1 MASVTSQNQIL
12 KKLNEQFESLKK
24 ECEELKNQDKFV
36 NIAVL
41 RNKVKQYRNNFYAD
55 AKSLDSFNPKSLD
68 EGREIISK
76 MEDLVKSL
84 EKSNEEKNNIRENL
98 FFLKGIKELLSEND
112 DDLLA
117 ALEEFENNIKA
128 NKANKQ
134 QVMDFQEQVVDIL
147 KTRRKKEILG
157 DVKELEDKYNELFD
171 KYKEQVKNR
180 QKVDVSKLENIKEQ
194 ILKLIASKQSRYTG
208 TKYKM
213 EQYVLESEYKRV
225 KESAEE
231 TIYSFQL
238 DNEKIDKNQ
247 SDTEVMLINL
257 IDCIKNDYDSIK
269 AKNVD
274 EEGLLGILLKELEG
288 CLDKYKKG
296 KVNDTDTKEL
306 IDYVAEVLDK
316 TFLYNASENMKKR
329 QDSKR
334 NKQQQNKNKK
344 NDVALVLETLIG
356 YMEEDYN
363 LIKSRNVGYEGLLE
377 ILLKSLKDC
386 LTNYNA
392 GKIADKDVMDLVNL
406 VVKELKNSFNYD
418 VSKKAEKQINS
429 EKEQQNN
436 SNHTNSSNN
445 SQTNKGANNRTNKT
459 NNSNNNN
466 KQKNAEIRKR
476 YKVVNAK
483 RSGLALGGIALGVWG
498 AKRVFNTISLMINW
512 GADLVS
518 IPQLGVTA
526 FMLLSGGALL
536 KKAFFYRDKKLIKK
550 TMEKAKDKSENNNKK
565 ENKGRRGR
573 R

>member
-24 ECEELKNQDKFV
+24 ECEELKNQDEFV
-36 NIAVL
+36 NIDVF
-41 RNKVKQYRNNFYAD
+41 RNKVKQYRNKFYD
-55 AKSLDSFNPKSLD
+55 DVNSLDSFNPKSLD
-68 EGREIISK
+68 KGLEIISK
-76 MEDLVKSL
+76 MEDLVNSL
-84 EKSNEEKNNIRENL
+84 EKSNEEKSNIRENL

-134 QVMDFQEQVVDIL
+134 QVMNFQDQVLDIL
-147 KTRRKKEILG
+147 KKRRRKEILG
-157 DVKELEDKYNELFD
+157 DVKELEDKYNELVD
-171 KYKEQVKNR
+171 KYKEQFKNK
-180 QKVDVSKLENIKEQ
+180 QKVDVSKLENIKDQ

-208 TKYKM
+208 NKYKM

-296 KVNDTDTKEL
+296 NVNDTDTKEL
-306 IDYVAEVLDK
+306 IDYVAEVLDR
-316 TFLYNASENMKKR
+316 TFIYNISENMKKK

-344 NDVALVLETLIG
+344 NDVALVVETLIG
-356 YMEEDYN
+356 YMEEDYD
-363 LIKSRNVGYEGLLE
+363 LIKSRNVGYEEVLE

-436 SNHTNSSNN
+436 TNHTNSSNN
-445 SQTNKGANNRTNKT
+445 SQTNHGTNKT
-459 NNSNNNN
+459 NNFNNN

-476 YKVVNAK
+476 YKVVNAR

-498 AKRVFNTISLMINW
+498 ARRVFNTISLIINW

-550 TMEKAKDKSENNNKK
+550 TMEKAKDKSENNKE

>member
-24 ECEELKNQDKFV
+24 ECEELKKQDKFV
-36 NIAVL
+36 NIDVFH
-41 RNKVKQYRNNFYAD
+41 NKVKQYRNKFYAD

-68 EGREIISK
+68 EGLEIISK
-76 MEDLVKSL
+76 MEDLVNSL
-84 EKSNEEKNNIRENL
+84 KKSNEERSNIRENL

-134 QVMDFQEQVVDIL
+134 QVMDFQDQVLDIL
-147 KTRRKKEILG
+147 KTRRRKEILG
-157 DVKELEDKYNELFD
+157 DVKELEDKYNELVD

-180 QKVDVSKLENIKEQ
+180 QKADVSKLENIKDQ
-194 ILKLIASKQSRYTG
+194 ILKLIASKQSKYTG

-231 TIYSFQL
+231 TIYSFKL
-238 DNEKIDKNQ
+238 DNKKIDKNQ

-288 CLDKYKKG
+288 CLDKYRKG
-296 KVNDTDTKEL
+296 NVNDTDTKEL

-316 TFLYNASENMKKR
+316 TFLYNVSENMKKR

-356 YMEEDYN
+356 YMEEDYD

-418 VSKKAEKQINS
+418 VEEKANKQVSNEKR
-429 EKEQQNN
+429 QQNN

-445 SQTNKGANNRTNKT
+445 SQTNHGTNKT
-459 NNSNNNN
+459 NNSNNN

-498 AKRVFNTISLMINW
+498 ARRVFNTISLMINW

-550 TMEKAKDKSENNNKK
+550 TMEKAKDKSENNNKEK
-565 ENKGRRGR
+565 NKGRRGR

>member
-36 NIAVL
+36 NIDVFH
-41 RNKVKQYRNNFYAD
+41 NKVKQYRNKFYAD

-76 MEDLVKSL
+76 MEGLVKSL

-134 QVMDFQEQVVDIL
+134 QVMDFQDQVLDIL
-147 KTRRKKEILG
+147 KTRRRKEILG
-157 DVKELEDKYNELFD
+157 DVKELEDKYNELVD

-180 QKVDVSKLENIKEQ
+180 QKADVSKLENIKDQ
-194 ILKLIASKQSRYTG
+194 ILKLIASKQSKYTG

-231 TIYSFQL
+231 TIYSFKL
-238 DNEKIDKNQ
+238 DNKKIDKNQ

-288 CLDKYKKG
+288 CLDKYRKG
-296 KVNDTDTKEL
+296 NVNDTDTKEL

-316 TFLYNASENMKKR
+316 TFLYNVSENMKKR

-356 YMEEDYN
+356 YMEEDYD

-386 LTNYNA
+386 LTNYNT

-418 VSKKAEKQINS
+418 VEEKANKQVSNEKR
-429 EKEQQNN
+429 QQNN

-445 SQTNKGANNRTNKT
+445 SQTNHGTNKT
-459 NNSNNNN
+459 NNSNNN

-498 AKRVFNTISLMINW
+498 ARRVFNTISLMINW

-550 TMEKAKDKSENNNKK
+550 TMEKAKDKSENNNKEK
-565 ENKGRRGR
+565 NKGRRGR

>member
-24 ECEELKNQDKFV
+24 ECEELKKQDKFV
-36 NIAVL
+36 NIDVFH
-41 RNKVKQYRNNFYAD
+41 NKVKQYRNKFYAD

-76 MEDLVKSL
+76 MEDLVNSL
-84 EKSNEEKNNIRENL
+84 KKSNEEKSNIRENL

-134 QVMDFQEQVVDIL
+134 QVMDFQDQVLDIL
-147 KTRRKKEILG
+147 KARRRKEILG
-157 DVKELEDKYNELFD
+157 DVKELEDKYNELVD

-180 QKVDVSKLENIKEQ
+180 QKVDVSKLENIKDQ
-194 ILKLIASKQSRYTG
+194 ILKLIASKQSKYTDN
-208 TKYKM
+208 KYKM

-288 CLDKYKKG
+288 CLDKYRKG
-296 KVNDTDTKEL
+296 NVNDTDTKEL

-356 YMEEDYN
+356 YMEEDYD

-406 VVKELKNSFNYD
+406 VVKELENSFNYD
-418 VSKKAEKQINS
+418 VEEKANKQVSNEKR
-429 EKEQQNN
+429 QQNN

-445 SQTNKGANNRTNKT
+445 SQTNHGTNKT
-459 NNSNNNN
+459 NNSNNN

-550 TMEKAKDKSENNNKK
+550 TMEKAKDKSENNNKE

>member
-24 ECEELKNQDKFV
+24 ECEELKNQDEFV
-36 NIAVL
+36 KIGVY
-41 RNKVKQYRNNFYAD
+41 RNKVKQYRNKFYAD
-55 AKSLDSFNPKSLD
+55 AKSLDSFNPKSLE

-76 MEDLVKSL
+76 MEDLVDSL
-84 EKSNEEKNNIRENL
+84 EKSNEEKSNIRENL
-98 FFLKGIKELLSEND
+98 SSLKGIKELLSEND
-112 DDLLA
+112 DDLLD

-128 NKANKQ
+128 NKVNRQ
-134 QVMDFQEQVVDIL
+134 QVMDFQEQVLDIL
-147 KTRRKKEILG
+147 KTRRRKEILG

-180 QKVDVSKLENIKEQ
+180 QKVDVSKLENIKDQ

-213 EQYVLESEYKRV
+213 EQYVLESEYKRF

-231 TIYSFQL
+231 TIYSFKL
-238 DNEKIDKNQ
+238 DNKKIDKNQ

-288 CLDKYKKG
+288 CLDKYGKG
-296 KVNDTDTKEL
+296 NVNDTDTKEL

-356 YMEEDYN
+356 YMEEDYD
-363 LIKSRNVGYEGLLE
+363 LIKSRNVGYEEVLE

-445 SQTNKGANNRTNKT
+445 SQTNHGTNKT
-459 NNSNNNN
+459 NNSNDN

-512 GADLVS
+512 GADLIS

-550 TMEKAKDKSENNNKK
+550 TMEKAKDKSENNNKE

>member
-24 ECEELKNQDKFV
+24 ECEELKKQDKFV
-36 NIAVL
+36 NIDAFH
-41 RNKVKQYRNNFYAD
+41 NKVKQYRNKFYAD

-76 MEDLVKSL
+76 MEDLVNSL
-84 EKSNEEKNNIRENL
+84 KKSNEERSNIRENL

-134 QVMDFQEQVVDIL
+134 QVMDFQDQVLDIL
-147 KTRRKKEILG
+147 KTRRRKEILG
-157 DVKELEDKYNELFD
+157 DVKELEDKYNELVD

-180 QKVDVSKLENIKEQ
+180 QKADVSKLENIKDQ
-194 ILKLIASKQSRYTG
+194 ILKLIASKQSKYTG

-231 TIYSFQL
+231 TIYSFKL
-238 DNEKIDKNQ
+238 DNKKIDKNQ

-288 CLDKYKKG
+288 CLDKYRKG
-296 KVNDTDTKEL
+296 NVNDTDTKEL

-316 TFLYNASENMKKR
+316 TFLYNVSENMKKR

-356 YMEEDYN
+356 YMEEDYD

-418 VSKKAEKQINS
+418 VEEKANKQVSNEKR
-429 EKEQQNN
+429 QQNN

-445 SQTNKGANNRTNKT
+445 SQTNHGTNKT
-459 NNSNNNN
+459 NNSNNN

-498 AKRVFNTISLMINW
+498 ARRVFNTISLMINW

-550 TMEKAKDKSENNNKK
+550 TMEKAKDKSENNNKEK
-565 ENKGRRGR
+565 NKGRRGR

>member
-1 MASVTSQNQIL
+1 M
-12 KKLNEQFESLKK
+12 NEQFESLKK
-24 ECEELKNQDKFV
+24 GCEELKNQDKFV
-36 NIAVL
+36 DIDVF
-41 RNKVKQYRNNFYAD
+41 RNKVKQYRNKFYAD

-76 MEDLVKSL
+76 MEGLVKSL

-128 NKANKQ
+128 NKQ
-134 QVMDFQEQVVDIL
+134 QVMDFQDQVLDIL
-147 KTRRKKEILG
+147 KARRRKEILG
-157 DVKELEDKYNELFD
+157 DVKELEDKYNELVD

-180 QKVDVSKLENIKEQ
+180 QKVDVSKLENIKNQ
-194 ILKLIASKQSRYTG
+194 ILKLIASKQSKYTDN
-208 TKYKM
+208 KYKM

-231 TIYSFQL
+231 TIYSFKL
-238 DNEKIDKNQ
+238 DNKKIDKNQ

-296 KVNDTDTKEL
+296 NVNDTDTKEL

-344 NDVALVLETLIG
+344 NDGALVLETLIG
-356 YMEEDYN
+356 YMEEDYD

-406 VVKELKNSFNYD
+406 VVKELENSFNYD
-418 VSKKAEKQINS
+418 VEEKANKQVSNEKR
-429 EKEQQNN
+429 QQNN

-445 SQTNKGANNRTNKT
+445 SQTNHGTNKT
-459 NNSNNNN
+459 NNSNNN

>member
-24 ECEELKNQDKFV
+24 ECEELKKQDKFV
-36 NIAVL
+36 NIDVFH
-41 RNKVKQYRNNFYAD
+41 NKVKQYRNKFYAD

-76 MEDLVKSL
+76 MEDLVNSL
-84 EKSNEEKNNIRENL
+84 KKSNEEKSNIRENL

-134 QVMDFQEQVVDIL
+134 QVMDFQDQVLDIL
-147 KTRRKKEILG
+147 KARRRKEILG
-157 DVKELEDKYNELFD
+157 DVKELEDKYNELVD

-180 QKVDVSKLENIKEQ
+180 QKVDVSKLENIKDQ
-194 ILKLIASKQSRYTG
+194 ILKLIASKQSKYTDN
-208 TKYKM
+208 KYKM

-288 CLDKYKKG
+288 CLDKYRKG
-296 KVNDTDTKEL
+296 NVTDTDTKEL

-356 YMEEDYN
+356 YMEEDYD

-406 VVKELKNSFNYD
+406 VVKELENSFNYD
-418 VSKKAEKQINS
+418 VEEKANKQVSNEKR
-429 EKEQQNN
+429 QQNN

-445 SQTNKGANNRTNKT
+445 SQTNHGTNKT
-459 NNSNNNN
+459 NNSNNN

-550 TMEKAKDKSENNNKK
+550 TMEKAKDKSENNNKE

>member
-24 ECEELKNQDKFV
+24 ECEELKKQDKFV
-36 NIAVL
+36 NIDVFH
-41 RNKVKQYRNNFYAD
+41 NKVKQYRNKFYAD

-76 MEDLVKSL
+76 MEDLVNSL
-84 EKSNEEKNNIRENL
+84 KKSNEERSNIRENL

-134 QVMDFQEQVVDIL
+134 QVMDFQDQVLDIL
-147 KTRRKKEILG
+147 KTRRRKEILG
-157 DVKELEDKYNELFD
+157 DVKELEDKYNELVD

-180 QKVDVSKLENIKEQ
+180 QKADVSKLENIKDQ
-194 ILKLIASKQSRYTG
+194 ILKLIASKQSKYTG

-231 TIYSFQL
+231 TIYSFKL
-238 DNEKIDKNQ
+238 DNKKIDKNQ

-288 CLDKYKKG
+288 CLDKYRKG
-296 KVNDTDTKEL
+296 NVNDTDTKEL

-316 TFLYNASENMKKR
+316 TFLYNVSENMKKR

-356 YMEEDYN
+356 YMEEDYD

-418 VSKKAEKQINS
+418 VEEKANKQVSNEKK
-429 EKEQQNN
+429 QQNN

-445 SQTNKGANNRTNKT
+445 SQTNHGTNKT
-459 NNSNNNN
+459 NNSNNN

-498 AKRVFNTISLMINW
+498 ARRVFNTISLMINW

-550 TMEKAKDKSENNNKK
+550 TMEKAKDKSENNNKEK
-565 ENKGRRGR
+565 NKGRRGR

>member
-24 ECEELKNQDKFV
+24 GCEELKNQDKFV
-36 NIAVL
+36 DIDVF
-41 RNKVKQYRNNFYAD
+41 RNKVKQYRNKFYAD

-76 MEDLVKSL
+76 MEGLVKSL

-128 NKANKQ
+128 NKQ
-134 QVMDFQEQVVDIL
+134 QVMDFQDQVLDIL
-147 KTRRKKEILG
+147 KARRRKEILG
-157 DVKELEDKYNELFD
+157 DVKELEDKYNELVD

-180 QKVDVSKLENIKEQ
+180 QKVDVSKLENIKNQ
-194 ILKLIASKQSRYTG
+194 ILKLIASKQSKYTDN
-208 TKYKM
+208 KYKM

-231 TIYSFQL
+231 TIYSFKL
-238 DNEKIDKNQ
+238 DNKKIDKNQ

-296 KVNDTDTKEL
+296 NVNDTDTKEL

-344 NDVALVLETLIG
+344 NDGALVLETLIG
-356 YMEEDYN
+356 YMEEDYD

-406 VVKELKNSFNYD
+406 VVKELENSFNYD
-418 VSKKAEKQINS
+418 VEEKANKQVSNEKR
-429 EKEQQNN
+429 QQNN

-445 SQTNKGANNRTNKT
+445 SQTNHGTNKT
-459 NNSNNNN
+459 NNSNNN

>member
-24 ECEELKNQDKFV
+24 ECEELKKQDKFV
-36 NIAVL
+36 NIDVFH
-41 RNKVKQYRNNFYAD
+41 NKVKQYRNKFYAD

-76 MEDLVKSL
+76 MEDLVNSL
-84 EKSNEEKNNIRENL
+84 KKSNEERSNIRENL

-134 QVMDFQEQVVDIL
+134 QVMDFQDQVLDIL
-147 KTRRKKEILG
+147 KTRRRKEILG
-157 DVKELEDKYNELFD
+157 DVKELEDKYNELVD

-180 QKVDVSKLENIKEQ
+180 QKADVSKLENIKDQ
-194 ILKLIASKQSRYTG
+194 ILKLIASKQSKYTG

-231 TIYSFQL
+231 TIYSFKL
-238 DNEKIDKNQ
+238 DNKKIDKNQ

-288 CLDKYKKG
+288 CLDKYRKG
-296 KVNDTDTKEL
+296 NVNDTDTKEL

-316 TFLYNASENMKKR
+316 TFLYNVSENMKKR

-356 YMEEDYN
+356 YMEEDYD
-363 LIKSRNVGYEGLLE
+363 LIKSRNVGYEEVLE

-418 VSKKAEKQINS
+418 VEEKANKQVSNEKR
-429 EKEQQNN
+429 QQNN

-445 SQTNKGANNRTNKT
+445 SQTNHGTNKT
-459 NNSNNNN
+459 NNSNNN

-498 AKRVFNTISLMINW
+498 ARRVFNTISLMINW

-550 TMEKAKDKSENNNKK
+550 TMEKAKDKSENNNKEK
-565 ENKGRRGR
+565 NKGRRGR

>member
-24 ECEELKNQDKFV
+24 ECEELKKQDKFV
-36 NIAVL
+36 NIDVFH
-41 RNKVKQYRNNFYAD
+41 NKVKQYRNKFYAD

-76 MEDLVKSL
+76 MEDLVNSL
-84 EKSNEEKNNIRENL
+84 KKSNEERSNIRENL

-134 QVMDFQEQVVDIL
+134 QVMDFQDQVLDIL
-147 KTRRKKEILG
+147 KTRRRKEILG
-157 DVKELEDKYNELFD
+157 DVKELEDKYNELVD

-180 QKVDVSKLENIKEQ
+180 QKADVSKLENIKDQ
-194 ILKLIASKQSRYTG
+194 ILKLIASKQSKYTG

-231 TIYSFQL
+231 TIYSFKL
-238 DNEKIDKNQ
+238 DNKKIDKNQ

-316 TFLYNASENMKKR
+316 TFLYNASKNMKKR

-377 ILLKSLKDC
+377 ILLKDSKDC

-392 GKIADKDVMDLVNL
+392 KKITDKDVIDLVKF
-406 VVKELKNSFNYD
+406 VVEELKNSFNYD
-418 VSKKAEKQINS
+418 VEEKANKQVSNEKR
-429 EKEQQNN
+429 QQNN

-445 SQTNKGANNRTNKT
+445 SQTNHGTNKT
-459 NNSNNNN
+459 NNSNNN

-498 AKRVFNTISLMINW
+498 ARRVFNTISLMINW

-550 TMEKAKDKSENNNKK
+550 TMEKDKDKSENNNKEK
-565 ENKGRRGR
+565 NKGRRGR

>member
-24 ECEELKNQDKFV
+24 ECEELKKQDKFV
-36 NIAVL
+36 NIDVFH
-41 RNKVKQYRNNFYAD
+41 NKVKQYRNKFYAD

-76 MEDLVKSL
+76 MEDLVNSL
-84 EKSNEEKNNIRENL
+84 KKSNEEKSNIRENL

-134 QVMDFQEQVVDIL
+134 QVMDFQDQVLDIL
-147 KTRRKKEILG
+147 KARRRKEILG
-157 DVKELEDKYNELFD
+157 DVKELEDKYNELVD

-180 QKVDVSKLENIKEQ
+180 QKVDVSKLENIKDQ
-194 ILKLIASKQSRYTG
+194 ILKLIASKQSKYTDN
-208 TKYKM
+208 KYKM

-288 CLDKYKKG
+288 CLDKYRKCN
-296 KVNDTDTKEL
+296 VNDTDTKEL

-356 YMEEDYN
+356 YMEEDYD

-406 VVKELKNSFNYD
+406 VVKELENSFNYD
-418 VSKKAEKQINS
+418 VEEKANKQVSNEKR
-429 EKEQQNN
+429 QQNN

-445 SQTNKGANNRTNKT
+445 SQTNHGTNKT
-459 NNSNNNN
+459 NNSNNN

-550 TMEKAKDKSENNNKK
+550 TMEKAKDKSENNNKE

>member
-24 ECEELKNQDKFV
+24 ECEELKKQDKFV
-36 NIAVL
+36 NIDVFH
-41 RNKVKQYRNNFYAD
+41 NKVKQYRNKFYAD

-76 MEDLVKSL
+76 MEDLVNSL
-84 EKSNEEKNNIRENL
+84 KKSNEEKSNIRENL

-134 QVMDFQEQVVDIL
+134 QVMDFQDQVLDIL
-147 KTRRKKEILG
+147 KKRRRKEILG
-157 DVKELEDKYNELFD
+157 DVKELEDKYNELVD

-180 QKVDVSKLENIKEQ
+180 QKVDVSKLENIKDQ
-194 ILKLIASKQSRYTG
+194 ILKLIASKQSKYTDN
-208 TKYKM
+208 KYKM

-288 CLDKYKKG
+288 CLDKYRKG
-296 KVNDTDTKEL
+296 NVNDTDTKEL

-356 YMEEDYN
+356 YMEEDYD

-406 VVKELKNSFNYD
+406 VVKELENSFNYD
-418 VSKKAEKQINS
+418 VEEKANKQVSNEKR
-429 EKEQQNN
+429 QQNN

-445 SQTNKGANNRTNKT
+445 SQTNHGTNKT
-459 NNSNNNN
+459 NNSNNN

-550 TMEKAKDKSENNNKK
+550 TMEKAKDKSENNNKE

>member
-1 MASVTSQNQIL
+1 MANVNSQTGAIN
-12 KKLNEQFESLKK
+12 
-24 ECEELKNQDKFV
+24 
-36 NIAVL
+36 
-41 RNKVKQYRNNFYAD
+41 R
-55 AKSLDSFNPKSLD
+55 
-68 EGREIISK
+68 
-76 MEDLVKSL
+76 L
-84 EKSNEEKNNIRENL
+84 EKSYQKIKDEYDELRKKQSQNELVDKETINKLNNQIKQFENNFMSDVQKL
-98 FFLKGIKELLSEND
+98 DSVNENVYNKGIKIIREMKYL
-112 DDLLA
+112 
-117 ALEEFENNIKA
+117 
-128 NKANKQ
+128 
-134 QVMDFQEQVVDIL
+134 VMDL
-147 KTRRKKEILG
+147 T
-157 DVKELEDKYNELFD
+157 
-171 KYKEQVKNR
+171 VKN
-180 QKVDVSKLENIKEQ
+180 
-194 ILKLIASKQSRYTG
+194 SR
-208 TKYKM
+208 
-213 EQYVLESEYKRV
+213 V
-225 KESAEE
+225 
-231 TIYSFQL
+231 
-238 DNEKIDKNQ
+238 DKNQ
-247 SDTEVMLINL
+247 SDTEVRLTNL

-274 EEGLLGILLKELEG
+274 EEDLLDILLKELEG

-445 SQTNKGANNRTNKT
+445 SQTNHGTNKT
-459 NNSNNNN
+459 NNSNNN

-550 TMEKAKDKSENNNKK
+550 TMEKAKDKSENNNKEK
-565 ENKGRRGR
+565 NKGRRGR

>member
-24 ECEELKNQDKFV
+24 ECEELKKQDKFV
-36 NIAVL
+36 NIDVFH
-41 RNKVKQYRNNFYAD
+41 NKVKQYRNKFYAD

-76 MEDLVKSL
+76 MEDLVNSL
-84 EKSNEEKNNIRENL
+84 KKSNEERSNIRENL

-134 QVMDFQEQVVDIL
+134 QVMDFQDQVLDIL
-147 KTRRKKEILG
+147 KTRRRKEILG
-157 DVKELEDKYNELFD
+157 DVKELEDKYNELVD

-180 QKVDVSKLENIKEQ
+180 QKADVSKLENIKDQ
-194 ILKLIASKQSRYTG
+194 ILKLIASKQSKYTG

-231 TIYSFQL
+231 TIYSFKL
-238 DNEKIDKNQ
+238 DNKKIDKNQ

-356 YMEEDYN
+356 YMEEDYD

-386 LTNYNA
+386 LTNYNT

-418 VSKKAEKQINS
+418 VEEKANKQVSNEKR
-429 EKEQQNN
+429 QQNN

-445 SQTNKGANNRTNKT
+445 SQTNHGTNKT
-459 NNSNNNN
+459 NNSNNN

-498 AKRVFNTISLMINW
+498 ARRVFNTISLMINW

-536 KKAFFYRDKKLIKK
+536 KKAFFYRDKKLIKM

>member
-24 ECEELKNQDKFV
+24 ECEELKKQDKFV
-36 NIAVL
+36 NIDVFH
-41 RNKVKQYRNNFYAD
+41 NKVKQYRNKFYAD

-76 MEDLVKSL
+76 MEDLVNSL
-84 EKSNEEKNNIRENL
+84 KKSNEERSNIRENL

-134 QVMDFQEQVVDIL
+134 QVMDFQDQVLDIL
-147 KTRRKKEILG
+147 KTRRRKEILG
-157 DVKELEDKYNELFD
+157 DVKELEDKYNELVD

-180 QKVDVSKLENIKEQ
+180 QKADVSKLENIKDQ
-194 ILKLIASKQSRYTG
+194 ILKLIASKQSKYTG

-231 TIYSFQL
+231 TIYSFKL
-238 DNEKIDKNQ
+238 DNKKIDKNQ

-288 CLDKYKKG
+288 CLDKYRKG
-296 KVNDTDTKEL
+296 NVNDTDTKEL

-316 TFLYNASENMKKR
+316 TFLYNVSENMKKR

-334 NKQQQNKNKK
+334 NKQEQNKNKK

-356 YMEEDYN
+356 YMEEDYD

-418 VSKKAEKQINS
+418 VEEKANKQVSNEKR
-429 EKEQQNN
+429 QQNN

-445 SQTNKGANNRTNKT
+445 SQTNHGTNKT
-459 NNSNNNN
+459 NNSNNN

-498 AKRVFNTISLMINW
+498 ARRVFNTISLMINW

-550 TMEKAKDKSENNNKK
+550 TMEKAKDKSENNNKEK
-565 ENKGRRGR
+565 NKGRRGR

>member
-1 MASVTSQNQIL
+1 M
-12 KKLNEQFESLKK
+12 NEQFESLKK

-36 NIAVL
+36 NIDVFH
-41 RNKVKQYRNNFYAD
+41 NKVKQYRNKFYAD

-76 MEDLVKSL
+76 MEGLVKSL

-134 QVMDFQEQVVDIL
+134 QVMDFQDQVLDIL
-147 KTRRKKEILG
+147 KTRRRKEILG
-157 DVKELEDKYNELFD
+157 DVKELEDKYNELVD

-180 QKVDVSKLENIKEQ
+180 QKADVSKLENIKDQ
-194 ILKLIASKQSRYTG
+194 ILKLIASKQSKYTG

-231 TIYSFQL
+231 TIYSFKL
-238 DNEKIDKNQ
+238 DNKKIDKNQ

-288 CLDKYKKG
+288 CLDKYRKG
-296 KVNDTDTKEL
+296 NVNDTDTKEL

-316 TFLYNASENMKKR
+316 TFLYNVSENMKKR

-356 YMEEDYN
+356 YMEEDYD

-386 LTNYNA
+386 LTNYNT

-418 VSKKAEKQINS
+418 VEEKANKQVSNEKR
-429 EKEQQNN
+429 QQNN

-445 SQTNKGANNRTNKT
+445 SQTNHGTNKT
-459 NNSNNNN
+459 NNSNNN

-498 AKRVFNTISLMINW
+498 ARRVFNTISLMINW

-550 TMEKAKDKSENNNKK
+550 TMEKAKDKSENNNKEK
-565 ENKGRRGR
+565 NKGRRGR

>member
-24 ECEELKNQDKFV
+24 ECEELKKQDKFV
-36 NIAVL
+36 NIDVFH
-41 RNKVKQYRNNFYAD
+41 NKVKQYRNKFYAD

-76 MEDLVKSL
+76 MEDLVNSL
-84 EKSNEEKNNIRENL
+84 KKSNEERSNIRENL

-134 QVMDFQEQVVDIL
+134 QVMDFQDQVLDIL
-147 KTRRKKEILG
+147 KTRRRKEILG
-157 DVKELEDKYNELFD
+157 DVKELEDKYNELVD

-180 QKVDVSKLENIKEQ
+180 QKADVSKLENIKDQ
-194 ILKLIASKQSRYTG
+194 ILKLIASKQSKYTG

-231 TIYSFQL
+231 TIYSFKL
-238 DNEKIDKNQ
+238 DNKKIDKNQ

-288 CLDKYKKG
+288 CLDKYRKG
-296 KVNDTDTKEL
+296 NVNDTDTKEL

-316 TFLYNASENMKKR
+316 TFLYNVSENMKKR

-356 YMEEDYN
+356 YMEEDYD

-418 VSKKAEKQINS
+418 VEEKANKQVSNEKR
-429 EKEQQNN
+429 QQNN

-445 SQTNKGANNRTNKT
+445 SQTNHGTNKT
-459 NNSNNNN
+459 NNSNNN

-498 AKRVFNTISLMINW
+498 ARRVFNTISLMINW

-550 TMEKAKDKSENNNKK
+550 TMEKAKDKSENNNKEK
-565 ENKGRRGR
+565 NKGRRGR

>member
-24 ECEELKNQDKFV
+24 ECEELKKQDKFV
-36 NIAVL
+36 NIDVFH
-41 RNKVKQYRNNFYAD
+41 NKVKQYRNKFYAD

-76 MEDLVKSL
+76 MEDLVNSL
-84 EKSNEEKNNIRENL
+84 KKSNEERSNIRENL

-134 QVMDFQEQVVDIL
+134 QVMDFQDQVLDIL
-147 KTRRKKEILG
+147 KTRRRKEILG
-157 DVKELEDKYNELFD
+157 DVKELEDKYNELVD

-180 QKVDVSKLENIKEQ
+180 QKADVSKLENIKDQ
-194 ILKLIASKQSRYTG
+194 ILKLIASKQSKYTG

-231 TIYSFQL
+231 TIYSFKL
-238 DNEKIDKNQ
+238 DNKKIDKNQ

-288 CLDKYKKG
+288 CLDKYRKG
-296 KVNDTDTKEL
+296 NVNDTDTKEL

-316 TFLYNASENMKKR
+316 TFLYNVSENMKKR

-334 NKQQQNKNKK
+334 NKQQQNKTKK

-356 YMEEDYN
+356 YMEEDYD

-386 LTNYNA
+386 LTNYNT

-418 VSKKAEKQINS
+418 VEEKANKQVSNEKR
-429 EKEQQNN
+429 QQNN

-445 SQTNKGANNRTNKT
+445 SQTNHGTNKT
-459 NNSNNNN
+459 NNSNNN

-498 AKRVFNTISLMINW
+498 ARRVFNTISLMINW

-550 TMEKAKDKSENNNKK
+550 TMEKAKDKSENNNKEK
-565 ENKGRRGR
+565 NKGRRGR

>member
-1 MASVTSQNQIL
+1 MANVNSQTGAIN
-12 KKLNEQFESLKK
+12 
-24 ECEELKNQDKFV
+24 
-36 NIAVL
+36 
-41 RNKVKQYRNNFYAD
+41 R
-55 AKSLDSFNPKSLD
+55 
-68 EGREIISK
+68 
-76 MEDLVKSL
+76 L
-84 EKSNEEKNNIRENL
+84 EKSYQKIKDEYDELRKKQSQNELVDKETINKLNNQIKQFENNFMSDVQKL
-98 FFLKGIKELLSEND
+98 DSVNENVYNKGIKIIREMKYL
-112 DDLLA
+112 
-117 ALEEFENNIKA
+117 
-128 NKANKQ
+128 
-134 QVMDFQEQVVDIL
+134 VMDL
-147 KTRRKKEILG
+147 T
-157 DVKELEDKYNELFD
+157 
-171 KYKEQVKNR
+171 VKN
-180 QKVDVSKLENIKEQ
+180 
-194 ILKLIASKQSRYTG
+194 SR
-208 TKYKM
+208 
-213 EQYVLESEYKRV
+213 V
-225 KESAEE
+225 
-231 TIYSFQL
+231 
-238 DNEKIDKNQ
+238 DKNQ
-247 SDTEVMLINL
+247 SDTEVRLTNL

-274 EEGLLGILLKELEG
+274 EEDLLDILLKELEG

-445 SQTNKGANNRTNKT
+445 SQTNHGTNKT
-459 NNSNNNN
+459 NNSNNNNN
-466 KQKNAEIRKR
+466 KQKNAEIRKH

-498 AKRVFNTISLMINW
+498 ARRVFNTISLMINW

-550 TMEKAKDKSENNNKK
+550 TMEKAKDKSENNNKE

>member
-24 ECEELKNQDKFV
+24 ECEELKKQDKFV
-36 NIAVL
+36 NIDVFH
-41 RNKVKQYRNNFYAD
+41 NKVKQYRNKFYAD

-76 MEDLVKSL
+76 MEDLVNSL
-84 EKSNEEKNNIRENL
+84 KKSNEERSNIRENL

-134 QVMDFQEQVVDIL
+134 QVMDFQDQVLDIL
-147 KTRRKKEILG
+147 KTRRRKEILG
-157 DVKELEDKYNELFD
+157 DVKELEDKYNELVD

-180 QKVDVSKLENIKEQ
+180 QKADVSKLENIKDQ
-194 ILKLIASKQSRYTG
+194 ILKLIASKQSKYTG

-231 TIYSFQL
+231 TIYSFKL
-238 DNEKIDKNQ
+238 DNKKIDKNQ

-288 CLDKYKKG
+288 CLDKYRKG
-296 KVNDTDTKEL
+296 NVNDTDTKEL

-316 TFLYNASENMKKR
+316 TFLYNVSENMKKR

-356 YMEEDYN
+356 YMEEDYD

-418 VSKKAEKQINS
+418 VEEKANKQVSNEKR
-429 EKEQQNN
+429 QQNN

-445 SQTNKGANNRTNKT
+445 SQTNHGTNKT
-459 NNSNNNN
+459 NNSNNN

-550 TMEKAKDKSENNNKK
+550 TMEKAKDKSENNNKEK
-565 ENKGRRGR
+565 NKGRRGR

>member
-24 ECEELKNQDKFV
+24 ECEELKKQDKFV
-36 NIAVL
+36 NIDVFH
-41 RNKVKQYRNNFYAD
+41 NKVKQYRNKFYAD

-76 MEDLVKSL
+76 MEDLVNSL
-84 EKSNEEKNNIRENL
+84 KKSNEEKSNIRENL

-134 QVMDFQEQVVDIL
+134 QVMDFQDHVLDIL
-147 KTRRKKEILG
+147 KKRRRKEILG
-157 DVKELEDKYNELFD
+157 DVKELEDKYNELVD

-180 QKVDVSKLENIKEQ
+180 QKVDVSKLENIKDQ
-194 ILKLIASKQSRYTG
+194 ILKLIASKQSKYTDN
-208 TKYKM
+208 KYKM

-288 CLDKYKKG
+288 CLDKYRKG
-296 KVNDTDTKEL
+296 NVNDTDTKEL

-356 YMEEDYN
+356 YMEEDYD

-406 VVKELKNSFNYD
+406 VVKELENSFNYD
-418 VSKKAEKQINS
+418 VEEKANKQVSNEKR
-429 EKEQQNN
+429 QQNN

-445 SQTNKGANNRTNKT
+445 SQTNHGTNKT
-459 NNSNNNN
+459 NNSNNN

-550 TMEKAKDKSENNNKK
+550 TMEKAKDKSENNNKE

>member
-1 MASVTSQNQIL
+1 MANVNSQTGAIN
-12 KKLNEQFESLKK
+12 
-24 ECEELKNQDKFV
+24 
-36 NIAVL
+36 
-41 RNKVKQYRNNFYAD
+41 R
-55 AKSLDSFNPKSLD
+55 
-68 EGREIISK
+68 
-76 MEDLVKSL
+76 L
-84 EKSNEEKNNIRENL
+84 EKSYQKIKGEYDELRKKQSQNELVDKETINKLNNQIKQFENNFMSDVQKL
-98 FFLKGIKELLSEND
+98 DSVNENVYNKGIKIIREMKYL
-112 DDLLA
+112 
-117 ALEEFENNIKA
+117 
-128 NKANKQ
+128 
-134 QVMDFQEQVVDIL
+134 VMDL
-147 KTRRKKEILG
+147 T
-157 DVKELEDKYNELFD
+157 
-171 KYKEQVKNR
+171 VKN
-180 QKVDVSKLENIKEQ
+180 
-194 ILKLIASKQSRYTG
+194 SR
-208 TKYKM
+208 
-213 EQYVLESEYKRV
+213 V
-225 KESAEE
+225 
-231 TIYSFQL
+231 
-238 DNEKIDKNQ
+238 DKNQ

-288 CLDKYKKG
+288 YLDKYKKG

-445 SQTNKGANNRTNKT
+445 SQANKGANNRTNKT

-466 KQKNAEIRKR
+466 KQKNDEIRKR

-550 TMEKAKDKSENNNKK
+550 TMEKAKDKSENNNKE

>member
-24 ECEELKNQDKFV
+24 ECEELKKQDKFV
-36 NIAVL
+36 NIDVFH
-41 RNKVKQYRNNFYAD
+41 NKVKQYRNKFYAD

-76 MEDLVKSL
+76 MEDLVNSL
-84 EKSNEEKNNIRENL
+84 KKSNEERSNIRENL

-134 QVMDFQEQVVDIL
+134 QVMDFQDQVLDIL
-147 KTRRKKEILG
+147 KTRRRKEILG
-157 DVKELEDKYNELFD
+157 DVKELEDKYNELVD

-180 QKVDVSKLENIKEQ
+180 QKADVSKLENIKDQ
-194 ILKLIASKQSRYTG
+194 ILKLIASKQSKYTG

-231 TIYSFQL
+231 TIYSFKL
-238 DNEKIDKNQ
+238 DNKKIDKNQ

-288 CLDKYKKG
+288 CLDKYRKG
-296 KVNDTDTKEL
+296 NVNDTDTKEL

-316 TFLYNASENMKKR
+316 TFLYNVSENMKKR

-356 YMEEDYN
+356 YMEEDYD

-386 LTNYNA
+386 LTNYNT

-418 VSKKAEKQINS
+418 VEEKANKQVSNEKR
-429 EKEQQNN
+429 QQNN

-445 SQTNKGANNRTNKT
+445 SQTNHGTNKT
-459 NNSNNNN
+459 NNSNNN

-498 AKRVFNTISLMINW
+498 ARRVFNTISLMINW

-550 TMEKAKDKSENNNKK
+550 TMEKAKDKSENNNKEK
-565 ENKGRRGR
+565 NKGRRGR

>member
-1 MASVTSQNQIL
+1 M
-12 KKLNEQFESLKK
+12 
-24 ECEELKNQDKFV
+24 
-36 NIAVL
+36 
-41 RNKVKQYRNNFYAD
+41 
-55 AKSLDSFNPKSLD
+55 
-68 EGREIISK
+68 
-76 MEDLVKSL
+76 
-84 EKSNEEKNNIRENL
+84 
-98 FFLKGIKELLSEND
+98 
-112 DDLLA
+112 
-117 ALEEFENNIKA
+117 
-128 NKANKQ
+128 
-134 QVMDFQEQVVDIL
+134 
-147 KTRRKKEILG
+147 
-157 DVKELEDKYNELFD
+157 
-171 KYKEQVKNR
+171 
-180 QKVDVSKLENIKEQ
+180 
-194 ILKLIASKQSRYTG
+194 
-208 TKYKM
+208 
-213 EQYVLESEYKRV
+213 
-225 KESAEE
+225 
-231 TIYSFQL
+231 
-238 DNEKIDKNQ
+238 
-247 SDTEVMLINL
+247 
-257 IDCIKNDYDSIK
+257 
-269 AKNVD
+269 
-274 EEGLLGILLKELEG
+274 GILLKELEG
-288 CLDKYKKG
+288 CLDKYRKG
-296 KVNDTDTKEL
+296 NVNDTDTKEL

-356 YMEEDYN
+356 YMEEDYD

-406 VVKELKNSFNYD
+406 VVKELENSFNYD
-418 VSKKAEKQINS
+418 VEEKANKQVSNEKR
-429 EKEQQNN
+429 QQNN

-445 SQTNKGANNRTNKT
+445 SQTNHGTNKT
-459 NNSNNNN
+459 NNSNNN

-550 TMEKAKDKSENNNKK
+550 TMEKAKDKSENNNKE

>member
-24 ECEELKNQDKFV
+24 ECEELKKQDKFV
-36 NIAVL
+36 NIDVFH
-41 RNKVKQYRNNFYAD
+41 NKVKQYRNKFYAD

-76 MEDLVKSL
+76 MEDLVNSL
-84 EKSNEEKNNIRENL
+84 KKSNEERSNIRENL

-134 QVMDFQEQVVDIL
+134 QVMDFQDQVLDIL
-147 KTRRKKEILG
+147 KTRRRKEILG
-157 DVKELEDKYNELFD
+157 DVKELEDKYNELVD

-180 QKVDVSKLENIKEQ
+180 QKADVSKLENIKDQ
-194 ILKLIASKQSRYTG
+194 ILKLIASKQSKYTG

-231 TIYSFQL
+231 TIYSFKL
-238 DNEKIDKNQ
+238 DNKKIDKNQ

-288 CLDKYKKG
+288 CLDKYRKG
-296 KVNDTDTKEL
+296 NVNDTDTKEL

-316 TFLYNASENMKKR
+316 TFLYNVSENMKKR

-356 YMEEDYN
+356 YMEEDYD

-386 LTNYNA
+386 LTNYNT

-418 VSKKAEKQINS
+418 VEEKANKQVSNEKR
-429 EKEQQNN
+429 QQNN

-445 SQTNKGANNRTNKT
+445 SQTNHETNKT
-459 NNSNNNN
+459 NNSNNN

-498 AKRVFNTISLMINW
+498 ARRVFNTISLMINW

-550 TMEKAKDKSENNNKK
+550 TMEKAKDKSENNNKEK
-565 ENKGRRGR
+565 NKGRRGR

>member
-1 MASVTSQNQIL
+1 MANVNSQTGAIN
-12 KKLNEQFESLKK
+12 
-24 ECEELKNQDKFV
+24 
-36 NIAVL
+36 
-41 RNKVKQYRNNFYAD
+41 R
-55 AKSLDSFNPKSLD
+55 
-68 EGREIISK
+68 
-76 MEDLVKSL
+76 L
-84 EKSNEEKNNIRENL
+84 EKSYQKIKDEYDELRKKQSQNELVDKETINKLNNQIKQFENNFMSDVQKL
-98 FFLKGIKELLSEND
+98 DSVNENVYNKGIKIIREMKYL
-112 DDLLA
+112 
-117 ALEEFENNIKA
+117 
-128 NKANKQ
+128 
-134 QVMDFQEQVVDIL
+134 VMDL
-147 KTRRKKEILG
+147 T
-157 DVKELEDKYNELFD
+157 
-171 KYKEQVKNR
+171 VKN
-180 QKVDVSKLENIKEQ
+180 
-194 ILKLIASKQSRYTG
+194 SR
-208 TKYKM
+208 
-213 EQYVLESEYKRV
+213 V
-225 KESAEE
+225 
-231 TIYSFQL
+231 
-238 DNEKIDKNQ
+238 DKNQ
-247 SDTEVMLINL
+247 SDTEVRLTNL

-274 EEGLLGILLKELEG
+274 EEDLLDILLKELEG

-445 SQTNKGANNRTNKT
+445 SQANKGANNRTNKT

-466 KQKNAEIRKR
+466 KQKNDEIRKR

-550 TMEKAKDKSENNNKK
+550 TMEKAKDKSENNNKE

>member
-24 ECEELKNQDKFV
+24 ECEELKKQDKFV
-36 NIAVL
+36 NIDVFH
-41 RNKVKQYRNNFYAD
+41 NKVKQYRNKFYAD

-76 MEDLVKSL
+76 MEDLVNSL
-84 EKSNEEKNNIRENL
+84 KKSNEERSNIRENL

-134 QVMDFQEQVVDIL
+134 QVMDFQDQVLDIL
-147 KTRRKKEILG
+147 KTRRRKEILG
-157 DVKELEDKYNELFD
+157 DVKELEDKYNELVD

-180 QKVDVSKLENIKEQ
+180 QKADVSKLENIKDQ
-194 ILKLIASKQSRYTG
+194 ILKLIASKQSKYTG

-231 TIYSFQL
+231 TIYSFKL
-238 DNEKIDKNQ
+238 DNKKIDKNQ

-274 EEGLLGILLKELEG
+274 EECLLGILLKELEG
-288 CLDKYKKG
+288 CLDKYRKG
-296 KVNDTDTKEL
+296 NVNDTDTKEL

-316 TFLYNASENMKKR
+316 TFLYNVSENMKKR

-356 YMEEDYN
+356 YMEEDYD

-418 VSKKAEKQINS
+418 VEEKANKQVSNEKR
-429 EKEQQNN
+429 QQNN

-445 SQTNKGANNRTNKT
+445 SQTNHGTNKT
-459 NNSNNNN
+459 NNSNNN

-498 AKRVFNTISLMINW
+498 ARRVFNTISLMINW

-550 TMEKAKDKSENNNKK
+550 TMEKAKDKSENNNKEK
-565 ENKGRRGR
+565 NKGRRGR

>member
-24 ECEELKNQDKFV
+24 ECEELKKQDKFV
-36 NIAVL
+36 NIDVFH
-41 RNKVKQYRNNFYAD
+41 NKVKQYRNKFYAD

-76 MEDLVKSL
+76 MEDLVNSL
-84 EKSNEEKNNIRENL
+84 KKSNEERSNIRENL

-134 QVMDFQEQVVDIL
+134 QVMDFQDQVLDIL
-147 KTRRKKEILG
+147 KTRRRKEILG
-157 DVKELEDKYNELFD
+157 DVKELEDKYNELVD

-180 QKVDVSKLENIKEQ
+180 QKADVSKLENIKDQ

-231 TIYSFQL
+231 TIYSFKL
-238 DNEKIDKNQ
+238 DNKKIDKNQ

-288 CLDKYKKG
+288 CLDKYRKG
-296 KVNDTDTKEL
+296 NVNDTDTKEL

-316 TFLYNASENMKKR
+316 TFLYNVSENMKKR

-356 YMEEDYN
+356 YMEEDYD

-418 VSKKAEKQINS
+418 VEEKANKQVSNEKR
-429 EKEQQNN
+429 QQNN

-445 SQTNKGANNRTNKT
+445 SQTNHGTNKT
-459 NNSNNNN
+459 NNSNNN

-498 AKRVFNTISLMINW
+498 ARRVFNTISLMINW

-550 TMEKAKDKSENNNKK
+550 TMEKAKDKSENNNKEK
-565 ENKGRRGR
+565 NKGRRGR

>member
-36 NIAVL
+36 NIDVL
-41 RNKVKQYRNNFYAD
+41 RNKVKQYKNKFYAD

-76 MEDLVKSL
+76 MEDLVNSL
-84 EKSNEEKNNIRENL
+84 EKSNEEKSNIRENL

-134 QVMDFQEQVVDIL
+134 QVMNFQDQVLDIL
-147 KTRRKKEILG
+147 KKRRRKEILG
-157 DVKELEDKYNELFD
+157 DVKEFEDKYNELVD
-171 KYKEQVKNR
+171 KYKEQVKNK
-180 QKVDVSKLENIKEQ
+180 QKVDVSKLENIKDQ

-208 TKYKM
+208 NKYKM

-296 KVNDTDTKEL
+296 DVNDTDTKEL

-334 NKQQQNKNKK
+334 NKQQHNKNKK

-356 YMEEDYN
+356 YMEEDYD

-418 VSKKAEKQINS
+418 VEEKANKQVSNEKR
-429 EKEQQNN
+429 QQDN

-445 SQTNKGANNRTNKT
+445 SQTNHGTNKT
-459 NNSNNNN
+459 NNSNNN

-483 RSGLALGGIALGVWG
+483 RSGLALGGLALGVWG
-498 AKRVFNTISLMINW
+498 ARRVFNTISLMINW

-550 TMEKAKDKSENNNKK
+550 TMEKAKDKSENNNKE

>member
-1 MASVTSQNQIL
+1 MANVNSQTGAIN
-12 KKLNEQFESLKK
+12 
-24 ECEELKNQDKFV
+24 
-36 NIAVL
+36 
-41 RNKVKQYRNNFYAD
+41 R
-55 AKSLDSFNPKSLD
+55 
-68 EGREIISK
+68 
-76 MEDLVKSL
+76 L
-84 EKSNEEKNNIRENL
+84 EKSYQKIKDEYDELRKKQSQNELVDKETINKLNNQIKQFENNFMSDVQKL
-98 FFLKGIKELLSEND
+98 DSVNENVYNKGIKIIREMKYL
-112 DDLLA
+112 
-117 ALEEFENNIKA
+117 
-128 NKANKQ
+128 
-134 QVMDFQEQVVDIL
+134 VMDL
-147 KTRRKKEILG
+147 T
-157 DVKELEDKYNELFD
+157 
-171 KYKEQVKNR
+171 VKN
-180 QKVDVSKLENIKEQ
+180 
-194 ILKLIASKQSRYTG
+194 SR
-208 TKYKM
+208 
-213 EQYVLESEYKRV
+213 V
-225 KESAEE
+225 
-231 TIYSFQL
+231 
-238 DNEKIDKNQ
+238 DKNQ
-247 SDTEVMLINL
+247 SDTEVRLTNL

-274 EEGLLGILLKELEG
+274 EEDLLDILLKELEG
-288 CLDKYKKG
+288 RLDKYKKG

-445 SQTNKGANNRTNKT
+445 SQTNHGTNKT
-459 NNSNNNN
+459 NNSNNN

-550 TMEKAKDKSENNNKK
+550 TMEKAKDKSENNNKEK
-565 ENKGRRGR
+565 NKGRRGR

>member
-1 MASVTSQNQIL
+1 MANVNSQTGAIN
-12 KKLNEQFESLKK
+12 
-24 ECEELKNQDKFV
+24 
-36 NIAVL
+36 
-41 RNKVKQYRNNFYAD
+41 R
-55 AKSLDSFNPKSLD
+55 
-68 EGREIISK
+68 
-76 MEDLVKSL
+76 L
-84 EKSNEEKNNIRENL
+84 EKSYQKIKDEYDELRKKQSQNELVDKETINKLNNQIKQFENNFMSDVQKL
-98 FFLKGIKELLSEND
+98 DSVNENVYNKGIKIIREMKYL
-112 DDLLA
+112 
-117 ALEEFENNIKA
+117 
-128 NKANKQ
+128 
-134 QVMDFQEQVVDIL
+134 VMDL
-147 KTRRKKEILG
+147 T
-157 DVKELEDKYNELFD
+157 
-171 KYKEQVKNR
+171 VKN
-180 QKVDVSKLENIKEQ
+180 
-194 ILKLIASKQSRYTG
+194 SR
-208 TKYKM
+208 
-213 EQYVLESEYKRV
+213 V
-225 KESAEE
+225 
-231 TIYSFQL
+231 
-238 DNEKIDKNQ
+238 DKNQ
-247 SDTEVMLINL
+247 SDTEVRLTNL

-274 EEGLLGILLKELEG
+274 EEDLLDILLKELEG

-445 SQTNKGANNRTNKT
+445 SQTNHGTNKT
-459 NNSNNNN
+459 NNSNNN

-498 AKRVFNTISLMINW
+498 ARRVFNTISLMINW

-550 TMEKAKDKSENNNKK
+550 TMEKAKDKSENNNKEK
-565 ENKGRRGR
+565 NKGRRGR